1 MPADGTVAQPFIGAQ
16 NLYVAAK
23 GKSRAPAQEYA
34 TNFFIQPEVAKALH
48 DVQPRPPALQSVF
61 DEVAASNMDI
71 KAFGEAGVDG
81 QPLPSIPQMAFI
93 FDPWG
98 QALVSIVGGAD
109 PTTTTQQLA
118 TTINGILG
126 NS

>member
-1 MPADGTVAQPFIGAQ
+1 
-16 NLYVAAK
+16 
-23 GKSRAPAQEYA
+23 
-34 TNFFIQPEVAKALH
+34 
-48 DVQPRPPALQSVF
+48 
-61 DEVAASNMDI
+61 MDI

-81 QPLPSIPQMAFI
+81 QPLPSIPQMASI

-98 QALVSIVGGAD
+98 KALVSIVGGAD

-118 TTINGILG
+118 TTINEILG